1 MLLSRFF
8 SPFLCAAGLCLVTAL
23 HAQQVRSSDAE
34 IERALRHATPEW
46 QLVADHLPDPVTA
59 SESSLEIQGD
69 VLQAR
74 RMPEDALEYY
84 AYALKRGGGDQA
96 RIFRHMGV
104 SQLQL
109 HRPELAR
116 ACFRRAIELKKK
128 DAEAWNNLGAS
139 EFMVRDV
146 KSSIPDYKHAIKI
159 NKKNPIYHAN
169 LGTAYFELRSYED
182 AREQFAIASKLDP
195 DVFRRGGWGGTQVEV
210 LSTQE
215 RGRFCFEMAT
225 LAARTRNDVATL
237 EWLGKAAEAGF
248 DVKTAL
254 RGERDFDGYRKDPR
268 IALLL
273 SNARAMRG
281 KQVAV
286 SEAIPTLPALGGSTQ
301 R

>member
-8 SPFLCAAGLCLVTAL
+8 SFLLCAASLCAVTAL
-23 HAQQVRSSDAE
+23 HAQQARSSDAE

-46 QLVADHLPDPVTA
+46 QLVAAHLPDLMTA
-59 SESSLEIQGD
+59 SESSLEIEGD
-69 VLQAR
+69 VLRAR

-84 AYALKRGGGDQA
+84 GYALKRGGGDQA

-116 ACFRRAIELKKK
+116 ACFRRAITLRKK

-139 EFMVRDV
+139 EFMGRDV
-146 KSSIPDYKHAIKI
+146 KSSIPDYNRAIKL

-169 LGTAYFELRSYED
+169 LGTAYFELHSYED

-195 DVFRRGGWGGTQVEV
+195 DVFRRGGWGGTQIEV
-210 LSTQE
+210 LSTQD

-225 LAARTRNDVATL
+225 LAARTGNDAATL
-237 EWLGKAAEAGF
+237 EWLGRAAEAGF

-254 RGERDFDGYRKDPR
+254 EGGRDFNAYRKDPR
-268 IALLL
+268 VALLL
-273 SNARAMRG
+273 SNARALRA
-281 KQVAV
+281 KQVATT
-286 SEAIPTLPALGGSTQ
+286 EPIPTLPALGGSTQ